1 MHGWRSLESGRF
13 WLYIFIVRLSPVD
26 PVYASRHVGDVLLLS
41 ISEFAAEC
49 LSAENPLKKIWLAEF
64 AAEFC
69 LPKIRGKNTDIWIV
83 KWNQHSSNWLA
94 SLACYLKWNILAISK
109 LLVIKM
115 DAGFVTAKRQTSTS
129 FTLAVISVFS
139 RKMFVISRF
148 LAEVFSLHE
157 NSANPNVSQIF
168 FSAICIYF
176 RLQIRGLCSITTLIT
191 VQPLMRGVCRSDQL
205 VCQVVDTSAYYKFLY
220 TVGLKHRLH

>member
-1 MHGWRSLESGRF
+1 
-13 WLYIFIVRLSPVD
+13 
-26 PVYASRHVGDVLLLS
+26 
-41 ISEFAAEC
+41 
-49 LSAENPLKKIWLAEF
+49 
-64 AAEFC
+64 
-69 LPKIRGKNTDIWIV
+69 
-83 KWNQHSSNWLA
+83 
-94 SLACYLKWNILAISK
+94 
-109 LLVIKM
+109 M

-129 FTLAVISVFS
+129 FTLAVILVFS
-139 RKMFVISRF
+139 RKMFVISRFSADSQPILSRF

-220 TVGLKHRLH
+220 TATLVGLKHRLH